1 LLLAV
6 IPRSLGKEVFLG
18 SGRRRMKVRSGLYKA
33 LAQGGKVVKRP
44 VPNPFGSGS
53 IDKPEADPYL
63 DLAKF

>member
-1 LLLAV
+1 
-6 IPRSLGKEVFLG
+6 
-18 SGRRRMKVRSGLYKA
+18 MKVRSGLYKA